1 MLLADL
7 IAKPLAQLFTASMEE
22 GVVPKDWKDSNIA
35 PILKPQKPRYDPS
48 SYRGVSMTS
57 QVCKCME
64 GITKD
69 KILKHVEK
77 HSLLSKHQHGGRPGR
92 STLTN
97 LLCWLEE
104 LGERVDKGE
113 PMDALYCDFLK
124 AYDVVSHRKQK
135 QNLKSDS
142 ELKESFCFGSAS
154 GSETAARES

>member
-1 MLLADL
+1 
-7 IAKPLAQLFTASMEE
+7 
-22 GVVPKDWKDSNIA
+22 
-35 PILKPQKPRYDPS
+35 
-48 SYRGVSMTS
+48 
-57 QVCKCME
+57 ME

-77 HSLLSKHQHGGRPGR
+77 HSLLSNHQHGGRPGR

-124 AYDVVSHRKQK
+124 AYDVVSHRK
-135 QNLKSDS
+135 LKAKL
-142 ELKESFCFGSAS
+142 EKRFGVKGKLLLWIGEWLRDRRQRVIIS
-154 GSETAARES
+154 GQSSGYYTTI